1 MDGLMSLSAVDLKF
15 LEGGN
20 LADLELTN
28 EEQRAL
34 RLLKDYEEKARQQ
47 RMYGDED
54 RNIEGKRGDG
64 SENPETRESE
74 DILLFGYPVNVERYG
89 TLILV
94 VVFSG
99 VVLAFYWCKLC

>member
-1 MDGLMSLSAVDLKF
+1 MDGLLSLSPVDLKF
-15 LEGGN
+15 LEAGN
-20 LADLELTN
+20 LSDLDLSN

-54 RNIEGKRGDG
+54 RDIEGKRGDG
-64 SENPETRESE
+64 SDSLETREGE
-74 DILLFGYPVNVERYG
+74 DILIFGYSVNVERYG

-94 VVFSG
+94 AVFSAI
-99 VVLAFYWCKLC
+99 VMAFYWCMI